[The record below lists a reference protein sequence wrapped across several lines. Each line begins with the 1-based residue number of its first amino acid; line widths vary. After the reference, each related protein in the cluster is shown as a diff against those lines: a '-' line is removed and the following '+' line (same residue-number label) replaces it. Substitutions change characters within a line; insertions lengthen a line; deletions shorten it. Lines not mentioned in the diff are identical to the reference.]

1 MKDHSE
7 IHESLY
13 DKEAYAHE
21 DDLDTLMWDNENP
34 DDKGNNGKIKK
45 AKKKNQKQVNYMK
58 MTL

>member
-34 DDKGNNGKIKK
+34 DDKGKQWKDKKGKKQESK
-45 AKKKNQKQVNYMK
+45 AS
-58 MTL
+58 